1 MTSTD
6 RTTVLFI
13 AGAGRSC
20 STMLGHILGQIEGYA
35 FVGEAVH
42 AWRVVDD
49 RLCGCGT
56 RLEHCEFWNTV
67 RDDAIGPGS
76 RSEDFFSL
84 GRVARWR
91 HLPSSF
97 APGGASRMA
106 ARYGEHWLRAERLYR
121 AAAKVAGADV
131 IVDSSKSVPYAR
143 MLSLLPGLDVR
154 ILHLVRDSRAVA
166 NAWLRRKPT
175 PDRTEAFMA
184 QRPAA
189 LTVWNWTVA
198 NLGVEWLLRPSMPYR
213 RIRYEDLASRP
224 LEMVQRIV
232 SFVGG
237 TTGLDLPFVDPH
249 TVTLAPTHSIK
260 GNPDRLNNGPVAIR
274 LDDRWRRE
282 MPPGPRRLVTAL
294 TWPLLLRYGYLRG

>member
-1 MTSTD
+1 
-6 RTTVLFI
+6 
-13 AGAGRSC
+13 
-20 STMLGHILGQIEGYA
+20 MLGHILGQIKGYA

-56 RLEHCEFWNTV
+56 RLQHCDFWSTV
-67 RDDAIGPGS
+67 RDEAIGPRS
-76 RSEDFFSL
+76 RSEEFFSL

-97 APGGASRMA
+97 APGGPSRMA

-121 AAAKVAGADV
+121 SVAAVAGADV

-175 PDRTEAFMA
+175 PDRTEAFME

-189 LTVWNWTVA
+189 LSVWNWTVA
-198 NLGVEWLLRPSMPYR
+198 NLGAELLLRPSLPYR
-213 RIRYEDLASRP
+213 RVRYEDLASRP
-224 LEMVQRIV
+224 LDVVQRIV
-232 SFVGG
+232 NLVVGP
-237 TTGLDLPFVDPH
+237 TARETVPPAVDAPFVDSH
-249 TVTLAPTHSIK
+249 TVRLAPTHSIK
-260 GNPDRLNNGPVAIR
+260 GNPDRLNSGPVAIR

-282 MPPGPRRLVTAL
+282 MPPPARRLVTAL